1 MKPYDKG
8 YTAFSYGDFT
18 NPYKKD
24 TFEYK
29 EWERGFN
36 AAYFNNQQALKD
48 QLDEARG

>member
-1 MKPYDKG
+1 MRAYDKG
-8 YTAFSYGDFT
+8 YVAFSYGDFT

-48 QLDEARG
+48 QHHEARG